1 MDKEDEED
9 VGARL
14 DRIRSRQEMLCGQD
28 SDGDDSSDAPMIHL
42 HAQSQPQEES
52 SQEEGPTSTQATIIG
67 NAFHSA
73 PVPGAPSQ
81 GDPHCPFAPGGYM
94 EKRRPPLAQPQPTSR
109 APSQPT
115 SRAPSQPTSRAPSPA
130 STTTATKASK
140 KKTPLEIAEEEK
152 LQRDIDT
159 VVSSFKPEYRDYIV
173 CEDARD
179 PKCHE
184 DKEFYN
190 VARWL
195 KVSKPTPR
203 RLDLALFNSKQ
214 IRKLAQNCGVK
225 GGGNLTLF
233 SARRKIAT
241 AINMG
246 TVYNDNTI
254 ANPTTSADERKVNTL
269 MRLINACFHSDM
281 KDKFIDLN
289 DVKKRK
295 DYEAAHGGNPV
306 KDFWIQVSEFTNDS
320 SRNDELGVVL
330 EARQGEDQHLQ
341 DFVESGE
348 LNLNDWT
355 LQTYLSCQQNMNDCM
370 KAREIC
376 LKMMRMSGH
385 HSNDLWTYATNITL
399 TKLRKA
405 SKPVPAKAVYYC
417 HVLCSKNPDIDGKF
431 ASFLSE
437 QLKSDSAVDL
447 TGDAGLAPETAA
459 AGKRKAIVAIDSLMQ
474 TLSTATTEM
483 SKVFGKKRNTEDNT
497 QDRGQWNE
505 YFSISERFLE
515 LKDQPNKLPL
525 LSNMSIRVKMLER
538 SLGIPSEQSIT
549 NGIHPIEVVVTD
561 TSNKDCSDVSTSN
574 K

>member
-1 MDKEDEED
+1 M
-9 VGARL
+9 
-14 DRIRSRQEMLCGQD
+14 Q
-28 SDGDDSSDAPMIHL
+28 
-42 HAQSQPQEES
+42 
-52 SQEEGPTSTQATIIG
+52 
-67 NAFHSA
+67 
-73 PVPGAPSQ
+73 
-81 GDPHCPFAPGGYM
+81 
-94 EKRRPPLAQPQPTSR
+94 KRRPPLAPATS
-109 APSQPT
+109 
-115 SRAPSQPTSRAPSPA
+115 SRPTSRAPSPLIPVPLIRAA
-130 STTTATKASK
+130 SPSVGSGSTATKTSK
-140 KKTPLEIAEEEK
+140 KKTPVDVAEEEK
-152 LQRDIDT
+152 LQRNIDT
-159 VVSSFKPEYRDYIV
+159 VVSNFKPEYRDYIV

-195 KVSKPTPR
+195 KVNKPTPR
-203 RLDLALFNSKQ
+203 RLDLAMFSSKQ
-214 IRKLAQNCGVK
+214 IRKLATNCGVK

-233 SARRKIAT
+233 TARRKIAT
-241 AINMG
+241 AITMG

-289 DVKKRK
+289 DAKKRK

-320 SRNDELGVVL
+320 SRNDVLGVVL

-370 KAREIC
+370 KAREVC
-376 LKMMRMSGH
+376 LKMMRTSGH

-417 HVLCSKNPDIDGKF
+417 HVLCSKNPDVDGKF

-447 TGDAGLAPETAA
+447 TGDAGVPQETAA
-459 AGKRKAIVAIDSLMQ
+459 GGKRKAIVAIDSLMQ

-483 SKVFGKKRNTEDNT
+483 SKVFGKKINKQDDT

-525 LSNMSIRVKMLER
+525 LSNMSIRVRMLER
-538 SLGIPSEQSIT
+538 TLGIPQEQSIT
-549 NGIHPIEVVVTD
+549 NGVAGIHPILEVVVTD
-561 TSNKDCSDVSTSN
+561 TSNRDCSDVSTSN